1 MYYNILV
8 TNFNNENEFTEKK
21 ILGGRNVK
29 ELAKEYKLSFK
40 ILNQRVTELKDQ
52 KAELALQPYSSVR
65 EGKIEELRLRLK
77 PLNAMLSDLKAVAKE
92 VENYYDRSWWR
103 SETFTLNQR

>member
-1 MYYNILV
+1 M
-8 TNFNNENEFTEKK
+8 
-21 ILGGRNVK
+21 K
-29 ELAKEYKLSFK
+29 ELAKEYKWSLRLLSK
-40 ILNQRVTELKDQ
+40 RIYELNIEKRK
-52 KAELALQPYSSVR
+52 LALQPYSSVR

>member
-1 MYYNILV
+1 M
-8 TNFNNENEFTEKK
+8 
-21 ILGGRNVK
+21 K
-29 ELAKEYKLSFK
+29 ELAKEYKQSLKLLS
-40 ILNQRVTELKDQ
+40 NRVNELRIQ
-52 KAELALQPYSSVR
+52 KAELALQPYNPIR
-65 EGKIEELRLRLK
+65 EGEMEELSLRLK

>member
-1 MYYNILV
+1 M
-8 TNFNNENEFTEKK
+8 
-21 ILGGRNVK
+21 K
-29 ELAKEYKLSFK
+29 ELAKEYKQSLK

-52 KAELALQPYSSVR
+52 KAELALQPYSLIR
-65 EGKIEELRLRLK
+65 EGELEELSLRLK

-92 VENYYDRSWWR
+92 VEYYYDRSWWR